1 MFDDLITHHTPP
13 PNRATYCEGGVER
26 HLSEGAV
33 MLAFAMHL
41 LRTWAGLKQ
50 VGIHPDGEHAKRFA
64 FRPWLE
70 LHGFTKTRSSGTTAY
85 AGTYVSKEGHVIVL
99 NPKSGL
105 SDVIATLG
113 DRSIVAECKGGII
126 NTKHPGQQSRLRR
139 GLCETVGLSLAIPIV
154 EGRRQYA
161 VVPKTPV
168 TETMAKKLA
177 PRASSAGIT
186 IALVDNAGNVFDMP

>member
-1 MFDDLITHHTPP
+1 MFDDLITQHTPP
-13 PNRATYCEGGVER
+13 PNRKTYCEGGVEC

-41 LRTWAGLKQ
+41 LRTWPALKQ
-50 VGIHPDGEHAKRFA
+50 VGIQPDGEHAKRFA
-64 FRPWLE
+64 FRTWLE
-70 LHGFTKTRSSGTTAY
+70 IHGFEKITSSGSTAY
-85 AGTYVSKEGHVIVL
+85 AGTYVSKAGHMIVL

-105 SDVIATLG
+105 GDVVATL
-113 DRSIVAECKGGII
+113 DNRSVVAECKGGII

-139 GLCETVGLSLAIPIV
+139 GLCETVGLSLAMPIV

-168 TETMAKKLA
+168 TESMAKKLA
-177 PRASSAGIT
+177 PRAGLAGIT
-186 IALVDNAGNVFDMP
+186 IALVDQTGNVFDMR

>member
-1 MFDDLITHHTPP
+1 MFDDLITKYTPP
-13 PNRATYCEGGVER
+13 PNRTKYCEGGVEC

-41 LRTWAGLKQ
+41 LRTWAGLNQ
-50 VGIHPDGEHAKRFA
+50 VGIQPDGEHAKRFA

-70 LHGFTKTRSSGTTAY
+70 LHGFKKTRSSGTTAY
-85 AGTYVSKEGHVIVL
+85 AGTYVSKAGNVIVL

-105 SDVIATLG
+105 GDVIATLD
-113 DRSIVAECKGGII
+113 DRNIVAECKGGII
-126 NTKHPGQQSRLRR
+126 NTKHPGQQSKLRR
-139 GLCETVGLSLAIPIV
+139 GLCETIGLSLAMPIV
-154 EGRRQYA
+154 PGQRQYA

-168 TETMAKKLA
+168 TETMARKLA

-186 IALVDNAGNVFDMP
+186 IALVDRTGNVFDMP